1 MAAST
6 VPVSCEIQWQ
16 DIHHLALQSPEAIA
30 ITPLDLLRQAIAQ
43 GVSVEQLERLQG
55 LYERW
60 DANQARKAY
69 YGAKNAFKADAPTIF
84 KNKHVKIEP
93 NDSSKRGGEYDHA
106 TLNHV
111 CDQVIGA
118 LAKHDLSH
126 DWKAEQNGEGIKVT
140 CILTHVGGHSEERSL
155 GGAPDNSGFKNS
167 VQAIAST
174 VT

>member
-1 MAAST
+1 MEA
-6 VPVSCEIQWQ
+6 VEVS
-16 DIHHLALQSPEAIA
+16 

-60 DANQARKAY
+60 DANQARKACY
-69 YGAKNAFKADAPTIF
+69 AAKNAFKADAPTIF
-84 KNKHVKIEP
+84 KNKHVKIKP
-93 NDSSKRGGEYDHA
+93 KDSSKCGGEYDHA
-106 TLNHV
+106 ILDHV

-126 DWKAEQNGEGIKVT
+126 DLKAEQDGEGIEVT

-155 GGAPDNSGFKNS
+155 IGAPDNTGFKNS
-167 VQAIAST
+167 IPAIASA